1 MTTTSAGATLKG
13 MRGTRRAPSRGFSLI
28 EVMIVVCLVGVLAT
42 IAIVAYRRWTYSS
55 WVAEA
60 TNMVGSIRS
69 SEEAFYAENSAYL
82 NVTGSRT
89 IYYPSQNPGAFKTD
103 WNVSGGCATCA
114 LPNGW
119 ETLNVHP
126 NGPVAFGYQVNAGDG
141 SKNGSAN
148 SIGNF
153 KVNGQAFDYAAMV
166 NGKPWYF
173 VDAIGNISGD
183 GVNFTHVYG
192 MSGTNQIYVDNE
204 GN

>member
-1 MTTTSAGATLKG
+1 MTTTAAGAILKG
-13 MRGTRRAPSRGFSLI
+13 MRGTRRAPSRGFTLI
-28 EVMIVVCLVGVLAT
+28 EAMIVAVIVGILAVL
-42 IAIVAYRRWTYSS
+42 AIVAYRRWTYSS

-60 TNMVGSIRS
+60 TNMVANIRS

-82 NVTGSRT
+82 NVSGSRT
-89 IYYPSQNPGAFKTD
+89 VYYPAQNPGSFKTG
-103 WNVSGGCATCA
+103 WNVPGGCATCA

-126 NGPVAFGYQVNAGDG
+126 DGPVAFGYQVMAGDG
-141 SKNGSAN
+141 VATPATA
-148 SIGNF
+148 IGTVT
-153 KVNGQAFDYAAMV
+153 VNGKSFDYAGMV

-173 VDAIGNISGD
+173 VDAKGNISGD

>member
-1 MTTTSAGATLKG
+1 
-13 MRGTRRAPSRGFSLI
+13 MRGTRRTPSRGFTLI
-28 EVMIVVCLVGVLAT
+28 EAMIVAVIVVILAVLAY
-42 IAIVAYRRWTYSS
+42 VGYRRWTYSS

-60 TNMVGSIRS
+60 TNMVANIRS
-69 SEEAFYAENSAYL
+69 SEEAFYAENNAYL
-82 NVTGSRT
+82 NVSGSRT
-89 IYYPSQNPGAFKTD
+89 VYYPAQSPGKFKTD
-103 WNVSGGCATCA
+103 WNVPGGCATCA

-126 NGPVAFGYQVNAGDG
+126 DGPVAFGYQVIAGDSLTNPSLG
-141 SKNGSAN
+141 TLT
-148 SIGNF
+148 
-153 KVNGQAFDYAAMV
+153 VNGKAFDYTGM

-173 VDAIGNISGD
+173 VDAMGNISGD